1 MSAAGKVTT
10 GFSLPYVA
18 LYAASGGTITYT
30 SGQKL
35 ARGVDVSISPESG
48 SDNNFYADNVIA
60 ESDAGK
66 FTGGTLSL
74 TVDGLLPTTRKLI
87 FGLPAAT
94 GGWTE
99 FGDDMAVPYVAVGY
113 IARSQSDGVVKYTPT
128 IIAKCKFNLP
138 EDSAATQ
145 EDSIN
150 WQTESLTATIMRA
163 DDANHT
169 WKFLGDEQSTEA
181 AAEAA
186 LKTKLGIS

>member
-74 TVDGLLPTTRKLI
+74 TVDGLLPATRKLI

-113 IARSQSDGVVKYTPT
+113 IARAQSDGVVTYTPT

>member
-48 SDNNFYADNVIA
+48 SDNNFYADNVVA

-128 IIAKCKFNLP
+128 ILPKCKFNLP
-138 EDSAATQ
+138 EDAAATQ

-163 DDANHT
+163 DDANHV
-169 WKFLGDEQSTEA
+169 WKLLGDEQSTEA

>member
-1 MSAAGKVTT
+1 MAAAGKVTT

-35 ARGVDVSISPESG
+35 ARGVDVTISPESG

-60 ESDAGK
+60 ETDAGK
-66 FTGGTLSL
+66 FTGGSVSL
-74 TVDGLLPTTRKLI
+74 TVDGLLPATRKLI

-94 GGWTE
+94 GGWTA
-99 FGDDMAVPYVAVGY
+99 FGDDMAVPYVGIGY
-113 IARSQSDGVVKYTPT
+113 IARTQSDGVVKYTPT
-128 IIAKCKFNLP
+128 ILTKCRFNLP
-138 EDSAATQ
+138 EDAAATQ
-145 EDSIN
+145 EDSIS

-163 DDANHT
+163 DDANHN
-169 WKFLGDEQSTEA
+169 WKFLGDEYDTET

>member
-1 MSAAGKVTT
+1 MAAGKVTT

-18 LYAASGGTITYT
+18 LYAAAGGTITYT

-35 ARGVDVSISPESG
+35 ARGVDVTISPESG
-48 SDNNFYADNVIA
+48 SDNNFYADNVVA
-60 ESDAGK
+60 ETDAGK
-66 FTGGTLSL
+66 FTGGSVSL
-74 TVDGLLPTTRKLI
+74 TVDGLLPATRKLI
-87 FGLPAAT
+87 FGLPTAAD
-94 GGWTE
+94 GWTA
-99 FGDDMAVPYVAVGY
+99 FGDDMEVPYVAIGY

-128 IIAKCKFNLP
+128 ILPKCRFNLP
-138 EDSAATQ
+138 EDAAATQ

-163 DDANHT
+163 DDANHN
-169 WKFLGDEQSTEA
+169 WKLLGDEYDTEA

>member
-48 SDNNFYADNVIA
+48 SDNNFYADNIVA

-74 TVDGLLPTTRKLI
+74 TVDGLLPATRKLI

-128 IIAKCKFNLP
+128 ILPKCKFNLP
-138 EDSAATQ
+138 EDAAATQ

-163 DDANHT
+163 DDSNHV
-169 WKFLGDEQSTEA
+169 WKYLGDEQSTEA